1 MTTRYAVLRPWD
13 TDDAFTDLTAEEAA
27 MELIYRYTDD
37 AVPDIRMDAPG
48 YRLWLRGD
56 RSVFYS
62 PEYSEDAARADLI
75 QQVIDHDGAWGGYV
89 VVSMEKLAEI
99 KAADDVIAEEL
110 AV

>member
-1 MTTRYAVLRPWD
+1 MDMRYAVLRQWD
-13 TDDAFTDLTAEEAA
+13 TGDEFTDLTAEEAA
-27 MELIYRYTDD
+27 MELIYRYVD